1 MGEGYPFEENKF
13 TFKKQSNGLYS
24 VSIHKTL
31 KPKWRYKNLTKNQV
45 FVAEQN
51 YNNSMEQLFEGEY
64 LECVGYPFEED
75 FDYWVKQYIKSQKS
89 EVF

>member
-1 MGEGYPFEENKF
+1 MKENKF

-24 VSIHKTL
+24 VSIHKNAT
-31 KPKWRYKNLTKNQV
+31 PKWSYKNLNKNQV

-51 YNNSMEQLFEGEY
+51 YNNAIEQLFEGEY
-64 LECVGYPFEED
+64 LECIGYPFKEN
-75 FDYWVKQYIKSQKS
+75 FDYWVKKYIKTQKS